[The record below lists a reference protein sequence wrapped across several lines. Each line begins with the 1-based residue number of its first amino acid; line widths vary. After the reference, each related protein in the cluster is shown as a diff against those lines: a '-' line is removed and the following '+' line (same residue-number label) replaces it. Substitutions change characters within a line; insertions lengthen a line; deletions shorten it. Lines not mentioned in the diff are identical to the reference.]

1 MKNLIISLGILSI
14 IAFSGFMSIDTYRA
28 NKEERNLTGFSKID
42 LAISGKLYYTQSNS
56 YKVVVDANEDDLDNT
71 ETEVVNGTLKIKTKN
86 CWTCNFKDV
95 VIYVS
100 SPDMNGMRTSGSG
113 SIYAENDIQTDDMQ
127 LKVSG
132 SGKVILKGLQAGDVE
147 AAISGSG
154 DVDISRGNADS
165 FEASISG
172 SGSVDAE
179 NLQVKNVDASI
190 SGSGSCRIHAG
201 ERLTARISG
210 SGNIYYKGQPKM
222 DIASS
227 GSGKVKSL

>member
-1 MKNLIISLGILSI
+1 MKKNIVSIGIFAVF
-14 IAFSGFMSIDTYRA
+14 AFSGFMVIDTDSSKKDTRD
-28 NKEERNLTGFSKID
+28 LSGFSKID

-56 YKVVVDANEDDLDNT
+56 FKVVIEASDNDLENI

-95 VIYVS
+95 AIYVS
-100 SPDMNGMRTSGSG
+100 SPDMHGMRISGSG
-113 SIYAENDIQTDDMQ
+113 SIYAENDIQTGDME
-127 LKVSG
+127 LRVSG
-132 SGKVILKGLQAGDVE
+132 SGKVILKGLQAADVE

-154 DVDISRGNADS
+154 DVDIAKGNAGS

-179 NLQVKNVDASI
+179 KLQVKTVEARI
-190 SGSGSCRIHAG
+190 SGSGSCKIHANDI
-201 ERLTARISG
+201 LTAKISG

-222 DIASS
+222 DVASS
-227 GSGKVKSL
+227 GSGRVKAL